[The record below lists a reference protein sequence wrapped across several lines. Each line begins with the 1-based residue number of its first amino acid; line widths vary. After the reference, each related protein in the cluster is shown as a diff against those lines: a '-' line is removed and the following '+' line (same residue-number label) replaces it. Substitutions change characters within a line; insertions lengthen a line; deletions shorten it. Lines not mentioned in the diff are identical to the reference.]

1 MKKSKESETVSSP
14 TFSTIFLTFLRLG
27 ATSFGGPAMVAY
39 IQRLVVEKRQW
50 LTARRFAD
58 GVALCQMIPGATAMQ
73 AAAFVGL
80 ELRGL
85 RGALAAFIGF
95 GLPSFALMMGLAYF
109 YTEAQSLPEVVA
121 LFAGLQAIAI
131 AIIAYAGIAMARQF
145 IRDAWGVVIAAVAI
159 AMFAFSLNPVFV
171 VLTGAL
177 LGLVFYHRER
187 TDMPASRTPL
197 TAGGIIKRL
206 ALLIL
211 PFLGFFAVLYL
222 INPDLLSLALLF
234 SRIDLYAFG
243 GGFASLPIMFHEVV
257 DVWGWMDS
265 QTFLN
270 GIALGQVTPGP
281 IVITATFIGYMLHG
295 FWGGVVGTISI
306 FAPSFILLAMA
317 EPFYLHLR
325 TSNVVR
331 RIIKGVLL
339 TFVGLILVTAV
350 KFALPIPW
358 DVPRVLL
365 TSFALAALLNK
376 VDILWVVAAGV
387 ALSIVLFA

>member
-1 MKKSKESETVSSP
+1 MVPITP
-14 TFSTIFLTFLRLG
+14 TITRLFLTFLRLG

-39 IQRLVVEKRQW
+39 IQRLVVEKHQW

-80 ELRGL
+80 ELIGL

-95 GLPSFALMMGLAYF
+95 GLPAFALMMGLAIT
-109 YTEAQSLPEVVA
+109 YTQVQNLPEVMS

-131 AIIAYAGIAMARQF
+131 AIIANAGIAMARQF
-145 IRDAWGVVIAAVAI
+145 IRDAWGVIIAVVAI
-159 AMFAFSLNPVFV
+159 TMFAFSLNPIFV

-177 LGLVFYHRER
+177 LGLVFFRREHA
-187 TDMPASRTPL
+187 DMPASHTPL
-197 TAGGIIKRL
+197 TISRIIGRL
-206 ALLIL
+206 ALLLI

-222 INPDLLSLALLF
+222 INPDLLNLALLF

-257 DVWGWMDS
+257 NVWGWMDS

-281 IVITATFIGYMLHG
+281 IIITATFIGYMLYG
-295 FWGGVVGTISI
+295 AWGGVVGTISI
-306 FAPSFILLAMA
+306 FAPSFILLVMA

-331 RIIKGVLL
+331 RIIRGVLI
-339 TFVGLILVTAV
+339 TFVGLIMVTAV
-350 KFALPIPW
+350 KFALPISW

-365 TSFALAALLNK
+365 TGFALVALLNK

-387 ALSIVLFA
+387 ALSVLFFA